1 MSHVCVGCIMTT
13 QKYDEIA
20 DIYQFGTENGV
31 LKNYHRTLDKM
42 RIALDKKGMFYSVWL
57 KRKKKSAGELI
68 YEYTPMNLGA
78 PGIIDFDV
86 RKGVVQPDY
95 LITTTAVSQSKRIG
109 HAAAKQLL
117 RLARENNLPADR
129 MFPLPHG
136 GVGQNK

>member
-1 MSHVCVGCIMTT
+1 MTT

-68 YEYTPMNLGA
+68 YEYTPHE
-78 PGIIDFDV
+78 PGCS
-86 RKGVVQPDY
+86 R
-95 LITTTAVSQSKRIG
+95 
-109 HAAAKQLL
+109 
-117 RLARENNLPADR
+117 NN
-129 MFPLPHG
+129 
-136 GVGQNK
+136 